1 MPLMIKQRPYGIT
14 LLELVIVV
22 VIIGIIAAI
31 AYPSYQDTV
40 RIGRRAEAIT
50 SLLKLQMDQ
59 EKWRANHV
67 RYADQLDGE
76 GCGSVEATGLCW
88 SKDEIIRKFYRIAI
102 TKSAEDGT
110 GFVATAVP
118 RPDTDQIHD
127 MCQLIVI
134 TQDGPDPQA
143 SSDPGCWN
151 R

>member
-1 MPLMIKQRPYGIT
+1 MLLTIEQRRNGIT
-14 LLELVIVV
+14 LVELAIVV

-31 AYPSYQDTV
+31 AYPSYLDTV
-40 RIGRRAEAIT
+40 RIGRRADAIT

-59 EKWRANHV
+59 ERWRANHI
-67 RYADQLDGE
+67 RYADQLGGE
-76 GCGSVEATGLCW
+76 GCGGLEATGLCW
-88 SKDEIIRKFYRIAI
+88 SNNEIVREFYTIAI
-102 TKSAEDGT
+102 TESSADGT

-118 RPDTDQIHD
+118 RPDTDQAHD

-134 TQDGPDPQA
+134 TQNGSDPQA